1 MTLEQAYL
9 IAQILASIAVVVS
22 LVFVGLQLRHNSEQM
37 RIAASTGYYE
47 IYRDHMVGVTSTE
60 FTNLFIKGFEGAELL
75 DLCERTQL
83 YAFFAVMTRGYQILH
98 YQFRKKVF
106 DKELWENTQNHLADF
121 LLSKAY
127 QKFWQTRRHHFNP
140 SFQAFVDDLIANRPA
155 HELFRATPPKP
166 KSPPNKSS
174 G

>member
-22 LVFVGLQLRHNSEQM
+22 LIFVGLQLRHNSEQM

-47 IYRDHMVGVTSTE
+47 IYRDHMVGVNSKE
-60 FTNLFIKGFEGAELL
+60 FTNLFIKGFEGIDAL

-127 QKFWQTRRHHFNP
+127 QEFWLTRRHHFNP

-155 HELFRATPPKP
+155 HSLFSETAPQAEV
-166 KSPPNKSS
+166 SAL
-174 G
+174 